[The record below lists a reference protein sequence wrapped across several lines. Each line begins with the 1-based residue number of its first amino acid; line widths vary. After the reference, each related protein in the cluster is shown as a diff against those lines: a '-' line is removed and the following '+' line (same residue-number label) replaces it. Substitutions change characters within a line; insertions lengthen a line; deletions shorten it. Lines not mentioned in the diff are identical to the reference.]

1 MPVRVLSGVVI
12 CALTATVLAAQ
23 QPTFRAGVELVE
35 LDAVV
40 TDAAGN
46 PVTNLT
52 VDDFEVLEGGKPQP
66 ITAFSLVNIPVER
79 AERALFTPD
88 AIEPDVRSNQAGGG
102 RVYLITLD
110 EVQPLYALR
119 ARRFLRSFIENH
131 FAANDIAGIAYIG
144 RGSSNSQDFTSS
156 KKLLLSAI
164 DRYSGGF
171 ATSVDTN
178 VSTALQL
185 PDTGQG
191 SGAQLPTTPR
201 PEVSEASFELRQ
213 RMKTFRQVTEF
224 LAGVRG
230 RRKAMLLI
238 STGAGMVDMLNVVD
252 YSGGTMPLALA
263 DAHAAMQAATRGN
276 VSIYPIDPRGLS
288 LETDIESAESPTNE
302 TLQQRAADGLT
313 TVSNMRAMANVTG
326 GFAFVNQNRFEDA
339 FERIVRENSAYYIL
353 GFNPTNT
360 RRDGRYRR
368 VQVRVKRPG
377 LQVRSREGYVAPTGK
392 APAPPAARPATALA
406 QPVADALA
414 SPTPNTG
421 VPITA
426 FAAAY
431 KGSDRN
437 ASVVIVAS
445 VDPSGLD
452 LVDKD
457 GIMTGQLEI
466 ATYAASARDKMFPGD
481 RHVINLALKP
491 DTYER
496 TKRDGFRVLTE
507 MRLPAGR
514 YQLRVAAGNRGD
526 KAGSVLYD
534 LEVPD
539 FSKGLVMSGVALTSA
554 SSAAVPAARAKDPL
568 SEFLPAPAI
577 TAREFAATDSLVLF
591 AEVYD
596 NERTATPHTVDLTA
610 TLRADDGRVVK
621 TVTEQRSSTELQGS
635 AGGYGFR
642 PELLLAGTEPGIY
655 VVRVEARVN
664 AGERPT
670 VSRDIQIRIR

>member
-1 MPVRVLSGVVI
+1 MPVRLLSSLLI
-12 CALTATVLAAQ
+12 CALAATTLVAQ
-23 QPTFRAGVELVE
+23 QPTFRAGVEIVE

-46 PVTNLT
+46 PVTDLT
-52 VDDFEVLEGGKPQP
+52 IDDFEVLEGGKPQP
-66 ITAFSLVNIPVER
+66 ITTFSLVNIPIER

-88 AIEPDVRSNQAGGG
+88 AIEPDVKGNQDTDG
-102 RVYLITLD
+102 RVYLIVLD
-110 EVQPLYALR
+110 DVEPAYALR
-119 ARRFLRSFIENH
+119 ARQFLRRFIENH
-131 FAANDIAGIAYIG
+131 FAANDLAAVTDIG
-144 RGSSNSQDFTSS
+144 RGVAASQDFTSS
-156 KKLLLSAI
+156 RRLLLNAI

-171 ATSVDTN
+171 TPTPATDGN
-178 VSTALQL
+178 TAMPQ
-185 PDTGQG
+185 PDPRDR
-191 SGAQLPTTPR
+191 SGAQLPTQSGIT
-201 PEVSEASFELRQ
+201 EASFELRQ
-213 RMKTFRQVTEF
+213 RMRAFKDVTEF

-238 STGAGMVDMLNVVD
+238 STGSGMVDMLNVVD

-288 LETDIESAESPTNE
+288 LEGGAETESSPTNE
-302 TLQQRAADGLT
+302 QLQQRAADGLT
-313 TVSNMRAMANVTG
+313 TVSNMRAMASVTG
-326 GFAFVNQNRFEDA
+326 GFAFVNQNRFDQA

-353 GFNPTNT
+353 GFSPTNT

-377 LQVRSREGYVAPTGK
+377 LQVRSREGYVAPTGR
-392 APAPPAARPATALA
+392 APAPPAERPANALA
-406 QPVADALA
+406 VPVAEALA
-414 SPTPNTG
+414 SPTPNAG
-421 VPITA
+421 VPMTA
-426 FAAAY
+426 FAAPY
-431 KGSDRN
+431 KGADRD

-445 VDPSGLD
+445 IDPSALGL
-452 LVDKD
+452 VNKD
-457 GIMTGQLEI
+457 GVMTGQLEI
-466 ATYAASARDKMFPGD
+466 ATYAGSANRKRFPGD
-481 RHVINLALKP
+481 RHVISLALQP

-496 TKRDGFRVLTE
+496 ARREGFRVVTE
-507 MRLPAGR
+507 MRLPQGR

-534 LEVPD
+534 LDVPD
-539 FSKGLVMSGVALTSA
+539 FSKGLVMSGVAMTSA
-554 SSAAVPAARAKDPL
+554 SSATAPVARAKDPL
-568 SEFLPAPAI
+568 REFLPAAAT
-577 TAREFAATDSLVLF
+577 TAREFASSDSLMLF

-596 NERTATPHTVDLTA
+596 NEKTATPHTVELTA
-610 TLRADDGRVVK
+610 TLRADDGRVMK

-642 PELLLAGTEPGIY
+642 PELVLAGTEPGIY

-664 AGERPT
+664 AGARPT